1 MRELDRFRCVSW
13 TSPGWGHPGTSAR
26 SDVVAASPGSSRP
39 DLADLGED
47 GPGPG
52 PTRVEGG
59 LDDDL
64 HNLVAGDAVGPT
76 HLEAPRRDRI
86 SPATPTSTPGGSGP
100 QIDQTGTAFTVAVT
114 G

>member
-1 MRELDRFRCVSW
+1 MSW

-52 PTRVEGG
+52 PTRVEGE

-76 HLEAPRRDRI
+76 HLEAPRRDRYI
-86 SPATPTSTPGGSGP
+86 ARYTDVGPPGGSGP